1 MSGRETYQA
10 LEFEVIEFDHDDIVT
25 ASKDTD
31 LPWEE
36 IENPN

>member
-1 MSGRETYQA
+1 MSVRETYQG
-10 LEFEVIEFDHDDIVT
+10 LELELMEFDHDDIIT

-36 IENPN
+36 I